1 MNHAVFAEKT
11 APLGVVTLGVLDEG
25 LVRERPSLKV
35 YHVHLFLLNQN
46 SWNCDDSFI
55 IYVAQR
61 HYVRFSQFY

>member
-35 YHVHLFLLNQN
+35 YHVHLFLLNQFLEL
-46 SWNCDDSFI
+46 WWFI
-55 IYVAQR
+55 YL
-61 HYVRFSQFY
+61 